1 MDKSAN
7 FVSKENL
14 KTRILL
20 FFLVIG
26 CASLW
31 MPLAKAQ
38 EPDSLDSHKISPQT
52 ENEKPTEQSVASQNL
67 APYAMPWQ
75 LRTIIPGTGARF
87 DSAVAF
93 YDDKNGNAAGTAIAS
108 MLGGNYK
115 LLPELALSIRVGF
128 VNNNPPA
135 SAPSAT
141 SFINPFLGG
150 LYSFKLSSDFRL
162 GFFLGVTVP
171 LGTGGG
177 NYPDPAI
184 QSANSA
190 GILARSAMDNALFAV
205 NYFTVIPG
213 VDLAYIAHGFTVQL
227 EATLLQLTRVR
238 GEQIDK
244 DPSRTNFTSGVAV
257 GYAFSP
263 QVFLESELRYQRW
276 LDNQTVAASA
286 SPATENLSFAVGP
299 RFQLKTGNLTMK
311 PGLAYAQGIS
321 GPMAHGGYTYPT
333 NSDKIIF
340 FDIPVSF

>member
-1 MDKSAN
+1 MNKSSSST
-7 FVSKENL
+7 SKKTL
-14 KTRILL
+14 KTSVL
-20 FFLVIG
+20 FFLVPGISLL
-26 CASLW
+26 CASLVN
-31 MPLAKAQ
+31 AQ
-38 EPDSLDSHKISPQT
+38 EPESLDSHKTALPI
-52 ENEKPTEQSVASQNL
+52 ENEKSTDQPIASPAL

-75 LRTIIPGTGARF
+75 LRAIIPGTGARF
-87 DSAVAF
+87 DSAIAF
-93 YDDKNGNAAGTAIAS
+93 YEDKNGNSGGTAVAS
-108 MLGGNYK
+108 MLGGAYK
-115 LLPELALSIRVGF
+115 LLPELALSMRLGF

-141 SFINPFLGG
+141 SFINPLLGG

-162 GFFLGVTVP
+162 TFFLGMTAP
-171 LGTGGG
+171 IGMGGG

-190 GILARSAMDNALFAV
+190 GILVRSAMDNALFAV

-213 VDLAYIAHGFTVQL
+213 VDLAYVAHGVTVQL

-244 DPSRTNFTSGVAV
+244 DPSRTNFTSGVTV
-257 GYAFSP
+257 GYAFTP
-263 QVFLESELRYQRW
+263 QVFLVSELRYQRW

-299 RFQLKTGNLTMK
+299 RVQFKAGDLTMK
-311 PGLAYAQGIS
+311 PGLAYAQGIL
-321 GPMAHGGYTYPT
+321 GPMARGGYTYPT

-340 FDIPVSF
+340 LDFPVSF